1 MTWVRE
7 TLERLGVPRRPG
19 GGVPEPIATE
29 EIIRLRDEEC
39 LSWAE
44 IRHITGL
51 TEPALLA
58 RYRNADTRGRP
69 TRRYNRLGATANDD
83 IRRRNDAINHL
94 DEIRDAYWSGSN
106 LADLAEQWGVST
118 KTVTRWV
125 YKT

>member
-7 TLERLGVPRRPG
+7 THERLGVPRRPG
-19 GGVPEPIATE
+19 GGVPEPVATE
-29 EIIRLRDEEC
+29 EIVRLRDEKC

-44 IRHITGL
+44 IRQITGL

-58 RYRNADTRGRP
+58 RYRNVDTSGRP
-69 TRRYNRLGATANDD
+69 VRRYNRLGATTNDD

-94 DEIRDAYWSGSN
+94 EEIRAAYRAGAA
-106 LADLAEQWGVST
+106 LGDLAQQWGVSPRT
-118 KTVTRWV
+118 ITRWV